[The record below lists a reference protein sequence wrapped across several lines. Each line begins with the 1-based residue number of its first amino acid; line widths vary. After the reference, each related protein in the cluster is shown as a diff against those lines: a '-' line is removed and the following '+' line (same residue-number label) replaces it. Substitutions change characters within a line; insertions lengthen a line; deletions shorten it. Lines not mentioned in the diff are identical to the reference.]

1 MWNKLVNSKGFYVTS
16 TQLHLKNTL
25 MNGQCF
31 NWKVFPNNQE
41 ITKSNQDKNLQS
53 DSSDIY
59 SEIFIGCVNKNII
72 ALKSTKNDHQDFI
85 YFKFLYK
92 HPSTKEIDFFCNYF
106 QLDVDISDEF
116 NKVKPNLPKD
126 LQSVME
132 TYTGLRILKQDPFEC
147 IMSFICSS
155 NNNIDRIRKMLDSF
169 KEKYGDLLYEDSDYG
184 KFYSFPCLE
193 ELSKKNILEK
203 DLRDMGFGYRAKY
216 IVESLKFMQEK
227 NIEKNWFL
235 LLENSENPVEE
246 LLNLT
251 GVGRKVADCIQLFSL
266 RKHHVV
272 PLDIHMVKFF
282 NESVAKIHKFKKI
295 ENLNKKTYEEVSE
308 NYIKVFGHYAG
319 WLHSIFYMNRI
330 DKENKSTEKKSK
342 KRKAVEEE
350 VVEEVDSEH
359 EKNIEEKSE
368 KKVNQKKGKKATNEK
383 KK

>member
-1 MWNKLVNSKGFYVTS
+1 MWNKLLNSKGTFVTS
-16 TQLHLKNTL
+16 SQLHLKNTL

-31 NWKVFPNNQE
+31 NWKVFPQ
-41 ITKSNQDKNLQS
+41 KQDVIKKDIDLHY
-53 DSSDIY
+53 DSSDNP

-72 ALKSTKNDHQDFI
+72 ALKSTIHEGQHNI
-85 YFKFLYK
+85 YYKFLYK
-92 HPSTKEIDFFCNYF
+92 SHSTKEIDFFSDYF
-106 QLDVDISDEF
+106 QLDIDIVDVF

-132 TYTGLRILKQDPFEC
+132 TYTGVRILKQDPFEC

-169 KEKYGDLLYEDSDYG
+169 KEKYGDLLYEDPIYG
-184 KFYSFPCLE
+184 KFYSFPSLE
-193 ELSKKNILEK
+193 ELSRKNILEK

-227 NIEKNWFL
+227 NSENNWFL
-235 LLENSENPVEE
+235 ELENSENPVEE
-246 LLNLT
+246 LLCLT

-308 NYIKVFGHYAG
+308 NYIKVFGEYAG

-330 DKENKSTEKKSK
+330 DKENKSTEKKGK
-342 KRKAVEEE
+342 KRKAEEE
-350 VVEEVDSEH
+350 EEEI
-359 EKNIEEKSE
+359 IEEKIE
-368 KKVNQKKGKKATNEK
+368 KKVNQKRKKVSSSEK